1 MIIIYNIFH
10 LGDNVFNIIALN
22 KLKEYLKNENIYIN
36 YYLNIQYIYQIQEF
50 IKSPNIILNDLKN
63 KPKNQGFHMWI
74 GNESFYYNIFSEK
87 NDYYNEFYINY
98 HNACLNHLKIPVE
111 IKNITYE
118 DETLLKIYDNL
129 PLMYKNIDILI
140 LNSFPLSGQFDYNFN
155 EWKNLCLLFL
165 KNNINIV
172 TSEKINNIKCTR
184 DKKLTIKSI
193 AAISINVKIVIAIN
207 SGLLPGLFNDLTLLN
222 TLRFYVFDKK
232 FKYSLEKFVNL
243 TNLNFL
249 PINEIINIVK
259 KNT

>member
-1 MIIIYNIFH
+1 
-10 LGDNVFNIIALN
+10 
-22 KLKEYLKNENIYIN
+22 
-36 YYLNIQYIYQIQEF
+36 
-50 IKSPNIILNDLKN
+50 
-63 KPKNQGFHMWI
+63 
-74 GNESFYYNIFSEK
+74 
-87 NDYYNEFYINY
+87 
-98 HNACLNHLKIPVE
+98 
-111 IKNITYE
+111 
-118 DETLLKIYDNL
+118 
-129 PLMYKNIDILI
+129 MYKNIDILI

-207 SGLLPGLFNDLTLLN
+207 SGVLPGLFNDLTLLN